1 MGGHRLELSKL
12 SKVGAQFGEVVLDP
26 AGWVGV
32 MEDICAGVGALGA
45 ALLQGEARLASIMAG
60 GVDLRTAAEEL
71 GVARD
76 TARNQ
81 LKAIFAKTGAYRRSE
96 LVELPAKLQT

>member
-1 MGGHRLELSKL
+1 
-12 SKVGAQFGEVVLDP
+12 
-26 AGWVGV
+26 
-32 MEDICAGVGALGA
+32 
-45 ALLQGEARLASIMAG
+45 MAG

-81 LKAIFAKTGAYRRSE
+81 LKAIFAKTGAHRQSE
-96 LVELPAKLQT
+96 LVELLAELQM